1 MSGPVS
7 PPVVSAPVAPS
18 AVAPEIADPRLYL
31 DGIPH
36 ERFAGIRAM
45 PGLAWHPYDAP
56 GDGGAGG
63 AGGKG
68 GFWTVARHA
77 DVKEVSRNPAL
88 FSSAIGHTNL
98 WDLQA
103 DALEARRSLI
113 DTDAPDHTR
122 LRRMVAGAFTPKN
135 IRRWEQAV
143 RDITV
148 ELLDDFEAAG
158 GGDWVASVAAPLPIR
173 VILAMLGVPVA
184 DADYLVE
191 LSNYLVE
198 GTGDAQSLPPDAF
211 GNTTELRLLP
221 FNSPASHALFEYG
234 ERMRAER
241 RANPQHDLV
250 THLVAAE
257 ADGGRIS
264 RHEFR
269 HLFHLLVFAGNETT
283 RTALSHGAMAL
294 AANPGQWQRV
304 LDDPALVEPAT
315 EEVIRWATPVLHMR
329 RTAAAD
335 CELAGTAIA
344 AGDKVVMWYASAN
357 RDEAAFDHPEAFDVA
372 RHDNDHFAF
381 GGGGPHLCL
390 GAFLARLEVSVL
402 LQEMAARRMSLA
414 QTGDPVRTASNFVHG
429 VLSVE
434 MAPAAAP

>member
-1 MSGPVS
+1 MS
-7 PPVVSAPVAPS
+7 PPSASSPIL
-18 AVAPEIADPRLYL
+18 APEIADPGLYL

-36 ERFAGIRAM
+36 ERFALIRAI
-45 PGLAWHPYDAP
+45 PGLAWHPY
-56 GDGGAGG
+56 GDR
-63 AGGKG
+63 
-68 GFWTVARHA
+68 GFWAVTRHA
-77 DVKEVSRNPAL
+77 DVRAVSRNPAV

-98 WDLQA
+98 WDLEA

-148 ELLDDFEAAG
+148 ELLDDFVAAG
-158 GGDWVASVAAPLPIR
+158 GGDWVESVAAPLPIR

-184 DADYLVE
+184 DAGYLVE
-191 LSNYLVE
+191 LSSYLVE

-234 ERMRAER
+234 EEMRAR
-241 RANPQHDLV
+241 RQADPRDDLV
-250 THLVAAE
+250 THLVEAE

-264 RHEFR
+264 RHEYR

-283 RTALSHGAMAL
+283 RTAISHGATAL
-294 AANPGQWQRV
+294 AANPDQWQRV
-304 LDDPALVEPAT
+304 LDDPGLIETAT
-315 EEVIRWATPVLHMR
+315 EEIIRWATPVLHMR
-329 RTAAAD
+329 RTAATD
-335 CELAGTAIA
+335 CELAGTRIA
-344 AGDKVVMWYASAN
+344 AGDKVVMWYGSAN
-357 RDEAAFDHPEAFDVA
+357 RDEAAFSDPFRFDVGRA
-372 RHDNDHFAF
+372 PGEHFAF

-402 LQEMAARRMSLA
+402 LEEMAARRLFLE
-414 QTGDPVRTASNFVHG
+414 QLGEPVRIASNFVHG

-434 MAPAAAP
+434 MAPARPA

>member
-1 MSGPVS
+1 MSPTTGPATS
-7 PPVVSAPVAPS
+7 T
-18 AVAPEIADPRLYL
+18 APEIADPRLYL

-36 ERFAGIRAM
+36 EQFARIRAM
-45 PGLAWHPYDAP
+45 PGLAWHPY
-56 GDGGAGG
+56 GDN
-63 AGGKG
+63 
-68 GFWTVARHA
+68 GFWAVTRHA
-77 DVKEVSRNPAL
+77 DVRAVSRNPAV

-98 WDLQA
+98 WDLEA

-135 IRRWEQAV
+135 IRRWEEAV

-148 ELLDDFEAAG
+148 ELLDEFVARG
-158 GGDWVASVAAPLPIR
+158 GGDWVEMVAAPLPIR

-184 DADYLVE
+184 DAGYLVA

-198 GTGDAQSLPPDAF
+198 GTSDTQSLPPDAF

-234 ERMRAER
+234 EVMRAKR
-241 RANPQHDLV
+241 RADPRDDLV
-250 THLVAAE
+250 THLVKAE

-283 RTALSHGAMAL
+283 RTAISHGAMAL
-294 AANPGQWQRV
+294 AAHPGQWQRI
-304 LDDPALVEPAT
+304 LHDRELIEPAT

-344 AGDKVVMWYASAN
+344 AGDKVVMWYGSAN
-357 RDEAAFDHPEAFDVA
+357 RDEAAFTDPLRFDVGRA
-372 RHDNDHFAF
+372 GIEHFAF

-402 LQEMAARRMSLA
+402 LEEMAARRLFLEQLSE
-414 QTGDPVRTASNFVHG
+414 PVRVASNFVHG

-434 MAPAAAP
+434 MAASKSP